1 MKFEDRSQEETERQ
15 QRCARSKAWNLAKH
29 IYKLTEKDKI
39 TFYSPSEKWVLPVA
53 STKEP
58 KERDFVVDP
67 GARVHM
73 VSKKDLNSAELETM
87 WISKNPT
94 SDDGQ
99 RRGANHRR
107 SDGVCQAIGLVRQS
121 YDSRSSFLG
130 KICEDHGKTYHWI
143 SCQKPH
149 LTKKGQENLLQCI
162 KLCTICGSWNHSEFF
177 LYYAF
182 ICLVIIFFKGFRIW
196 CQQIQ

>member
-1 MKFEDRSQEETERQ
+1 MCIREKKEASLGQINVKVRHQRSPHAMKFEGRSQEETERQ

-87 WISKNPT
+87 WISRNPT
-94 SDDGQ
+94 TVMT
-99 RRGANHRR
+99 ANGEVQNRR

-121 YDSRSSFLG
+121 YASRSSFLG
-130 KICEDHGKTYHWI
+130 KLCEDHGKTYHWI

-149 LTKKGQENLLQCI
+149 LTKKRAR
-162 KLCTICGSWNHSEFF
+162 EFIAVYQTMYHLWF
-177 LYYAF
+177 LES
-182 ICLVIIFFKGFRIW
+182 
-196 CQQIQ
+196 Q